1 VAGREEG
8 MSRPVAALSVV
19 LAVVATLVAVAH
31 AQQHS
36 LPCHVLGSAAFTA
49 PDNACTPGAYR
60 VLSRSAVC
68 STKDRPTLPAADRR
82 KVVSEY
88 GVPRWSGANGELDH
102 RVPLFLG
109 GLTVEN
115 NIWPERGGIPNRKD
129 ALENLVRRRICVDR
143 TMRVRTGVRIF
154 LSDWRHAYRT
164 LVAPLSAAAPLVA
177 RGG

>member
-1 VAGREEG
+1 MSSPHGDAPVRCAGLLRHA
-8 MSRPVAALSVV
+8 RALKRRG
-19 LAVVATLVAVAH
+19 
-31 AQQHS
+31 QHS

-82 KVVSEY
+82 KVVGEY

-109 GLTVEN
+109 GLTVED

-129 ALENLVRRRICVDR
+129 ALESLVRRRICVDR

-164 LVAPLSAAAPLVA
+164 LVAPLSVAAPLVA
-177 RGG
+177 PAG